1 MKKLIGALFVGIVG
15 LTLIGTIAFADSN
28 VKKKPAF
35 KKFSLEL
42 RAEVLFEREMDYQ
55 GNSSHTR
62 YVFSGGTYTSAINT
76 VDTGTGSGTGVDFE
90 SNRALLDF
98 TFSPVQSL
106 SLIATIGAAK
116 MNVNDSDLDGDAVEF
131 EGDAGLAWGLGFD
144 IKMFEKNGWSIV
156 TGARYLASKTDSTL
170 EVNGQD
176 WASDVDPG
184 DSRIYESELDAYEWN
199 VNLIAKKK
207 IKRFTPYAGVS
218 YSDSKVKSYTT
229 YNYYYSDG
237 SLAKKG
243 SINFDYE
250 QKNNFGVLAG
260 INAEITKN
268 LSMDIGC
275 KLISET
281 NLFGKLSYRF

>member
-1 MKKLIGALFVGIVG
+1 MKKLLAALFVGIFG
-15 LTLIGTIAFADSN
+15 LTLIGTIACAESN
-28 VKKKPAF
+28 VKKKTEL

-42 RAEVLFEREMDYQ
+42 RTEVLFEREMDYQ

-76 VDTGTGSGTGVDFE
+76 VDTWTGSGTGVDFE

-98 TFSPVQSL
+98 TFSPVKSL

-116 MNVNDSDLDGDAVEF
+116 MNVIDSSIEGEVLEL
-131 EGDAGLAWGLGFD
+131 EGDADLVWGLGFD

-156 TGARYLASKTDSTL
+156 TGVRYLASKTDSTF
-170 EVNGQD
+170 EVSGQD
-176 WASDVDPG
+176 YAQMVDPG

-199 VNLIAKKK
+199 IDLIAKKK
-207 IKRFTPYAGVS
+207 IKIFTPYAGVS
-218 YSDSKVKSYTT
+218 YSDSKVESRTT
-229 YNYYYSDG
+229 YNYYYNDG

-243 SINFDYE
+243 NINFDYE
-250 QKNNFGVLAG
+250 QKDNFGVLAG

>member
-1 MKKLIGALFVGIVG
+1 MKKLLAALFVGIFG
-15 LTLIGTIAFADSN
+15 LTFIGTIACAESN
-28 VKKKPAF
+28 LKKQTEF

-42 RAEVLFEREMDYQ
+42 RTEVLLEREMDYQ
-55 GNSSHTR
+55 ATASHTK
-62 YVFSGGTYTSAINT
+62 YVFIGGTYTSAISTVNT
-76 VDTGTGSGTGVDFE
+76 LTGSGSGVDFE

-116 MNVNDSDLDGDAVEF
+116 MNVNDSNLDF
-131 EGDAGLAWGLGFD
+131 EGDADLVWGLGFD

-176 WASDVDPG
+176 LAQAVDPG
-184 DSRIYESELDAYEWN
+184 DTRIYESDLDAYEWSI
-199 VNLIAKKK
+199 NLVAKKK

-218 YSDSKVKSYTT
+218 YSDSKVESSTT
-229 YNYYYSDG
+229 YNYYYKDG
-237 SLAKKG
+237 SLAQKG
-243 SINFDYE
+243 NINFDYE